1 MTRAWPL
8 PVLVYSVSELT
19 ELIKSNLES
28 DPRLLGIWVRGEV
41 GTCKHHT
48 SGHLYFTLKDGTSS
62 IRCVMFR
69 SFSQHLR
76 FQPTLGLSVLAFGE
90 VGVYA
95 RDGNYQLYVRE
106 LEPDGLGALYLA
118 LEQTKERL
126 AKEGL
131 LKPERKRPLPKFPRR
146 IGLITSPVGAAL
158 QDILA
163 VARRRFPGVEFL
175 LAPVKV
181 QGSGAPVEIVR
192 AFSRLNQ
199 VSDLDVIILA
209 RGGGSKEDLWTFN
222 DENVARAV
230 AASRVP
236 VVSAVGHEIDYTLAD
251 LAADVRAP
259 TPSAAAE
266 LVLPDRRELDQEL
279 LSYTRR
285 LREALHQQFSKR
297 RQALEQLKS
306 RRPWREPVLLLA
318 PEQQALTHTQDRFYR
333 AAGAFLTGKQV
344 ALSEA
349 RHALQALNPL
359 AVLERGF
366 VAVFDAKSMAP
377 VTRAGQVQIGQR
389 LLLKFC
395 DGSLVVAAEAYREG
409 DSV

>member
-1 MTRAWPL
+1 VTRAWPL
-8 PVLVYSVSELT
+8 PALVYSVSELT
-19 ELIKSNLES
+19 ELIKNNLES
-28 DPRLLGIWVRGEV
+28 DPRLLGVWVRGEV

-48 SGHLYFTLKDGTSS
+48 SGHIYFTLKDGTSS

-76 FQPTLGLSVLAFGE
+76 FQPTTGLSVLAFGE

-131 LKPERKRPLPKFPRR
+131 FRPERKRPLPKFPRR

-163 VARRRFPGVEFL
+163 VARRRFPQVEFL
-175 LAPVKV
+175 LAPVTV
-181 QGSGAPVEIVR
+181 QGSCAPFEIVR
-192 AFSRLNQ
+192 AFSRLNR
-199 VSDLDVIILA
+199 VKDLDVIILA

-236 VVSAVGHEIDYTLAD
+236 VVSAVGHEVDYTLAD

-266 LVLPDRRELDQEL
+266 LVLPDRRELTQEL
-279 LSYTRR
+279 QNRARR
-285 LREALHQQFSKR
+285 LTEALRQQLSQR
-297 RQALEQLKS
+297 RQALRQLKS
-306 RRPWREPVLLLA
+306 LRPWREPAFLLA
-318 PEQQALTHTQDRFYR
+318 PERQALAYARDRFYR
-333 AAGAFLTGKQV
+333 VFGAFVAGKQV

-349 RHALQALNPL
+349 RRALQALNPL

-366 VAVFDAKSMAP
+366 VAVFDAKSMAA
-377 VTRAGQVQIGQR
+377 VTRAGQVQLGQR

-395 DGSLVVAAEAYREG
+395 DGSLVVQAEAHGEG

>member
-1 MTRAWPL
+1 MNRAWPL
-8 PVLVYSVSELT
+8 PALVYSVSELT

-28 DPRLLGIWVRGEV
+28 DPRLLGVWVRGEV

-48 SGHLYFTLKDGTSS
+48 SGHIYFTLKDGTSS

-76 FQPTLGLSVLAFGE
+76 FQPAMGLRVLAFGE

-131 LKPERKRPLPKFPRR
+131 FRPERKRPLPKFPRR

-175 LAPVKV
+175 LAPVTV
-181 QGSGAPVEIVR
+181 QGGCAPLEIVR
-192 AFSRLNQ
+192 AFSRLNR
-199 VSDLDVIILA
+199 VNDLDVIILA

-236 VVSAVGHEIDYTLAD
+236 VVSAVGHEVDYTLAD

-266 LVLPDRRELDQEL
+266 LVLPDRRALNQEL
-279 LSYTRR
+279 LSYARR
-285 LREALHQQFSKR
+285 LREALRQQFSR
-297 RQALEQLKS
+297 RQQALEHLKS
-306 RRPWREPVLLLA
+306 RQPWREPAFLLA
-318 PEQQALTHTQDRFYR
+318 PERQALVYARDRFYR
-333 AAGAFLTGKQV
+333 VVGAFVAGKQV

-349 RHALQALNPL
+349 RRALQALNPL

-366 VAVFDAKSMAP
+366 VAVFDVESMTP
-377 VTRAGQVQIGQR
+377 VTRAGQVQVGQR

-395 DGSLVVAAEAYREG
+395 DGSLVVRAEAHREG